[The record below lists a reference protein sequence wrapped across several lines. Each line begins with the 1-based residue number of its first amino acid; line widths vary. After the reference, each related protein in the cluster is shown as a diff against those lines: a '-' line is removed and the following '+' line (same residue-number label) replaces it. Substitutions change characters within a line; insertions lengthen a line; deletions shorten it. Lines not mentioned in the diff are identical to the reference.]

1 MPSLSFTLCKNI
13 PEDLKKWPH
22 KIKDRKSVQVG
33 PTGLKMKEVY
43 AAVGHVRVET
53 SRHAQVQT
61 EAERDNL
68 NKKEKHLILPC
79 VQVNCMIIFS
89 CHRSSIQ
96 VDTFVH
102 FKLTL
107 YIHHL
112 TFSLSTQLIFPR
124 TCFID

>member
-53 SRHAQVQT
+53 SRQSGTDRGGNSKSEQKR
-61 EAERDNL
+61 EAL
-68 NKKEKHLILPC
+68 NFTPC
-79 VQVNCMIIFS
+79 
-89 CHRSSIQ
+89 SSE
-96 VDTFVH
+96 
-102 FKLTL
+102 L
-107 YIHHL
+107 YDYL
-112 TFSLSTQLIFPR
+112 
-124 TCFID
+124 

>member
-1 MPSLSFTLCKNI
+1 MCELRLADS
-13 PEDLKKWPH
+13 
-22 KIKDRKSVQVG
+22 
-33 PTGLKMKEVY
+33 
-43 AAVGHVRVET
+43 
-53 SRHAQVQT
+53 QVQT
-61 EAERDNL
+61 EAEIANL
-68 NKKEKHLILPC
+68 NKKEKHLILPR

-112 TFSLSTQLIFPR
+112 TFSLSTQLHIALVPDGEKTWQMPAR
-124 TCFID
+124 